1 MPQAF
6 EKISIP
12 ITGMSCA
19 NCAANIERRVKK
31 LPGIEDIRVNFASE
45 SAAVAFDASQL
56 KIPRIVETIQDAGFT
71 VPAARIELP
80 VTGMTCVN
88 CANNI
93 ARTLQKKVPG
103 VLDAHVNFASELA
116 TVHYLPALAT
126 PDDCIAAIEKAGFG
140 AVAPDGKAT
149 MADVE
154 QTARNAEI
162 HNQIRKFLF
171 GLVFALPLFLL
182 SMSRDFQLIG
192 AWSHAPW
199 VNWLFWALAT
209 PVQFYTGGDFY
220 SGGAKS
226 IRSGSANMDVL
237 VAMGSSAAY
246 FYSIAVL
253 VFPVLG
259 DHVYFETSAMIIT
272 LIKLGKLLEARSKGK
287 TGQAIRKLMALQ
299 PETAT
304 RLTDDGRET
313 EIPLDQVQIG
323 HHLMVRPGSRIPV
336 DGRVLTGVSSV
347 DESMFTGE
355 PIPVDKKEKDELIG
369 GTMNTN
375 GLLTMSATRIGHDT
389 ALAQIVQLVRDAQGS
404 KAPIQAVADRV
415 AGVFVPAIII
425 IAVVTFGIW
434 WAGTGLFVPAMVRLV
449 AVLVIACPCALGLAT
464 PTAIMVGTG
473 KGAESGILFKDARAL
488 ETAAG
493 LDTIVLDKTGT
504 ITRGK
509 PVVTDVIPFP
519 PVCRSEAALLILA
532 GAVESGSEHPL
543 GQAITAAARETGSV
557 FPEITKFKAHGGLGV
572 EGIIHGTPIRI
583 GQPSWFLEQ
592 DLLPADTWARIE
604 PLQSEGKTVM
614 VVLRGHDPAGLIAVS
629 DTLKSD
635 SKRAIRQLEA
645 LGLTV
650 HMLTGDHMATARAIA
665 GQVGIENVM
674 AGVRPGEKAER
685 IRALHSRQRTVAM
698 VGDGINDA
706 PALARADV
714 GIAIGTGADVAM
726 EAAQVILAGGSLM
739 GVAKA
744 VRLSRAT
751 MLTIRQNLFWAFFYN
766 LILIPVAAGILYP
779 FEWVPDFLRQLHPI
793 LAAAAMAFSS
803 ISVVSN
809 SLLLYKKRITAE
821 PPTPSQ

>member
-1 MPQAF
+1 MPQPT

-12 ITGMSCA
+12 IAGMSCA

-31 LPGIEDIRVNFASE
+31 LPGVQEIRVNFASE
-45 SAAVAFDASQL
+45 SAVVVFDATQL
-56 KIPRIVETIQDAGFT
+56 KIPHIVKTIQDAGFT

-103 VLDAHVNFASELA
+103 VLDARVNFAAELA
-116 TVHYLPALAT
+116 TIHYLPRLAT
-126 PDDCIAAIEKAGFG
+126 PDDCVAAIKKAGFG
-140 AVAPDGKAT
+140 AVIPDGSAA
-149 MADVE
+149 MADAE
-154 QTARNAEI
+154 QAARTAEI
-162 HNQIRKFLF
+162 HDQIRKFMF
-171 GLVFALPLFLL
+171 GLVFTLPLFIL
-182 SMSRDFQLIG
+182 SMGRDFQLIG
-192 AWSHAPW
+192 VWSQAPW
-199 VNWLFWALAT
+199 VSWLFWGLAT

-237 VAMGSSAAY
+237 VAMGSSTAY
-246 FYSIAVL
+246 FYSVAAL

-259 DHVYFETSAMIIT
+259 DHVYFETSAVIIT
-272 LIKLGKLLEARSKGK
+272 LIKLGKLLEAKTKGK

-304 RLTDDGRET
+304 RITDDGIET

-323 HHLMVRPGSRIPV
+323 HHLRVRPGARIPV
-336 DGRVLTGVSSV
+336 DGRVVSGVSSV

-355 PIPVDKKEKDELIG
+355 AIPVDKKEHDELIG

-375 GLLTMSATRIGHDT
+375 GVLTMSATRIGHET
-389 ALAQIVQLVRDAQGS
+389 ALSQVIQLVRDAQGS

-415 AGVFVPAIII
+415 AGVFVPTIII
-425 IAVVTFGIW
+425 IAFVTFGIW
-434 WAGTGLFVPAMVRLV
+434 WIGTGQFVLAMVRLV

-464 PTAIMVGTG
+464 PTAIMAGTG
-473 KGAESGILFKDARAL
+473 KGAESGLLFKDARAL
-488 ETAAG
+488 ETAAT

-509 PVVTDVIPFP
+509 PVVTDVVPFP
-519 PVCRSEAALLILA
+519 PTCRSESALLILA

-543 GQAITAAARETGSV
+543 GQAITAAAQKTGSE
-557 FPEITKFKAHGGLGV
+557 FPEMTTFKAHGGLGV
-572 EGIIHGTPIRI
+572 EGIIEGMPIRV

-592 DLLPADTWARIE
+592 GLLPASTQSQIE
-604 PLQSEGKTVM
+604 PLQAEGKTVM
-614 VVLRGHDPAGLIAVS
+614 VVLKGRNPAGLIAVS

-635 SKRAIRQLEA
+635 SKMAIRQLED

-665 GQVGIENVM
+665 RQVGIENVM
-674 AGVRPGEKAER
+674 AEVRPGEKAER
-685 IRALHSRQRTVAM
+685 IHALHTQQKTVAM

-714 GIAIGTGADVAM
+714 GIAIGTGADIAM

-744 VRLSRAT
+744 VRLSRST

-779 FEWVPDFLRQLHPI
+779 FEGVPVFLRQLHPI

-809 SLLLYKKRITAE
+809 SLLLYKRKIVSG
-821 PPTPSQ
+821 PPTPLQ